1 MAKNH
6 CIIGNQI
13 LNKKAQTISIIR
25 NKTTPAR
32 KQHSDYD
39 AKKNIL
45 SIDMKGA
52 DERMPEC
59 DLPFESDSKNHLK

>member
-13 LNKKAQTISIIR
+13 LNEKSQTISIIR
-25 NKTTPAR
+25 NKTTPTR
-32 KQHSDYD
+32 KQHSHYD

-45 SIDMKGA
+45 SIHMKGA
-52 DERMPEC
+52 DERVPAFNV
-59 DLPFESDSKNHLK
+59 PFESDSKNYLK